1 MWRIV
6 LGLGVLLFVVGVA
19 VDGRSPTVAFRESLQ
34 SPTPTSTTTP
44 TATQTP
50 TITLTP
56 THTATL
62 TASLTPLPTLTPI
75 PTPTPKPKKLVFY
88 QKNSDDKRGCISIQ
102 IRGIR
107 VKNWS
112 LGIAGQSL
120 GATFDGGGN
129 ARVCGLKWGRKFT
142 FTVYNTSGNAVVGG
156 VGIPSRDKA
165 IWIADWR

>member
-34 SPTPTSTTTP
+34 SPTPTSTITP
-44 TATQTP
+44 TATLTP

-75 PTPTPKPKKLVFY
+75 PTLTPKPKKLVFY
-88 QKNSDDKRGCISIQ
+88 QKNSDDQRGCISVQ

-112 LGIAGQSL
+112 LAIANQSL

-156 VGIPSRDKA
+156 VGIASRDKA